1 LHDPYEPPH
10 DRHGLESPGHFG
22 CGLPSGEI
30 SELAN
35 NLRDLRPGGI
45 DASIV
50 HRNLRIDLC
59 VKPASVLHPAYFP
72 MKSALCLPLFGLSLT
87 VVVSLTHATDI
98 SAWPTWRGTSGAGI
112 APGAKPPTTWSDT
125 QNIKWKTRVPGA
137 GYSTPIIWKDRIF
150 LLTAIDAGGETPA
163 AAPSSTPR
171 PETAGV
177 QPKGGRRGGDRK
189 GGGFG
194 GGPSPTKPYEFVV
207 LALDRATGKIIWQ
220 KAARKETPH
229 EGHHQ
234 TNTFAS
240 ASPITD
246 GEHLYVPF
254 GSRGYFCFDLQGNQK
269 WEKDFGDMRTKM
281 GFGEGASPALAG
293 RLLIVHWDHEDQSFI
308 VALDKNTGAEVWRKE
323 RDETSSWSTPLIVEH
338 AGRRQAIVAASKRTR
353 SYDTETGEVLWE
365 AGGLTGNVIPM
376 PVTGHGMVYVMSG
389 FRGFSIQAIKLSS
402 RGDVTET
409 DNIAWSVRRSA
420 PYVPSPVL
428 SGDRLYMSK
437 SNDAY
442 LSCLNALTGEVIYQ
456 DQALPGVRS
465 IYASPLAANGHLYIV
480 GREGTVMVLK
490 DAPTFEVVATN
501 KLSDRIDASPAMLE
515 KELFLRGHEFLY
527 CIAEG

>member
-1 LHDPYEPPH
+1 
-10 DRHGLESPGHFG
+10 
-22 CGLPSGEI
+22 
-30 SELAN
+30 
-35 NLRDLRPGGI
+35 
-45 DASIV
+45 
-50 HRNLRIDLC
+50 
-59 VKPASVLHPAYFP
+59 
-72 MKSALCLPLFGLSLT
+72 MKSAVVPLFGVAFT
-87 VVVSLTHATDI
+87 MIFPAQGGANDG
-98 SAWPTWRGTSGAGI
+98 SAWTTWRGPSGAGI
-112 APGAKPPTTWSDT
+112 APGAMPPTKWGDDH
-125 QNIKWKTRVPGA
+125 NIKWKARIPGE
-137 GYSTPIIWKDRIF
+137 GYSTPIVWKDRIF
-150 LLTAIDAGGETPA
+150 LLTAIEGDAETTRPA
-163 AAPSSTPR
+163 AAIASP
-171 PETAGV
+171 PERVAA
-177 QPKGGRRGGDRK
+177 QLRGGKRGAGK
-189 GGGFG
+189 GGGGAFG
-194 GGPSPTKPYEFVV
+194 GGPNPTKPFEFVV
-207 LALDRATGKIIWQ
+207 LALDRATGKILWQ
-220 KAARKETPH
+220 KTARKETPH

-240 ASPITD
+240 SSPVTD

-254 GSRGYFCFDLQGNQK
+254 GSRGYYCYDLQGNLK
-269 WEKDFGDMRTKM
+269 WEKDLGDMRTKM

-293 RLLIVHWDHEDQSFI
+293 RLLLVHWDHEDQSFI
-308 VALDKNTGAEVWRKE
+308 VALDKATGAEVWRKE

-338 AGRRQAIVAASKRTR
+338 AGRRQAIIAASKRTR
-353 SYDTETGEVLWE
+353 SYDTETGELIWE
-365 AGGLTGNVIPM
+365 AAGLTGNVIPM

-465 IYASPLAANGHLYIV
+465 IYASPLAANGYLYVV
-480 GREGTVMVLK
+480 GREGTVMVVK
-490 DAPTFEVVATN
+490 DAPQFEVVATN
-501 KLSDRIDASPAMLE
+501 KLSDRIDASPVMLE